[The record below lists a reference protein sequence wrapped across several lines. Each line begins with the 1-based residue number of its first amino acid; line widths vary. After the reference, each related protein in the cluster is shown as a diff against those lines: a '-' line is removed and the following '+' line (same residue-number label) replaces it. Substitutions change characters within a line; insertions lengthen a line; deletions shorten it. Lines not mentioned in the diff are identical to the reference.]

1 MLYYSLFN
9 IHHSLFTKTT
19 LPARADVGIGPCADN
34 GGGLG
39 AERPMSK
46 IGAAHPRIAKT
57 YIRTMQR
64 S

>member
-1 MLYYSLFN
+1 ML
-9 IHHSLFTKTT
+9 
-19 LPARADVGIGPCADN
+19 PVRADVGIGPYAEN